1 MAKRGLI
8 GGGILPQPENFG
20 RSGHA
25 KVESSYNHRMLE
37 QSVELSVNASSRK
50 RPYRIEVLGQTDKV
64 SVFCDCPAGAL
75 GRFCKHKAAVVAGDD
90 SVLALPEAEKEE
102 WAAACRLLAA
112 SSLPAKLMEL
122 KDAEKDAGVSKQ
134 QIKSLKLRISR
145 LMQDGA

>member
-1 MAKRGLI
+1 
-8 GGGILPQPENFG
+8 
-20 RSGHA
+20 
-25 KVESSYNHRMLE
+25 MLE
-37 QSVELSVNASSRK
+37 QSVELSVRASSRK
-50 RPYRIEVLGQTDKV
+50 RPYRIEVLGQDDKV

-90 SVLALPEAEKEE
+90 SLLATPDDEQEE
-102 WAAACRLLAA
+102 WAAARKWLDR

-122 KDAEKDAGVSKQ
+122 RDAEKDPQTSKQ